1 MLEWYALREDFNK
14 RKIENYNVL
23 SGWEEKIKKA
33 RKNKQ
38 FKDYA
43 SLKEWLRKEFMYS
56 YWSKCEAEIAVGG
69 LFIKSIEELEKIDI
83 YSQLQPN
90 LDRITEYV
98 IKEMGFRFK

>member
-1 MLEWYALREDFNK
+1 MVCIKK
-14 RKIENYNVL
+14 RFQQKKNSRLQCIIWL
-23 SGWEEKIKKA
+23 GRKKA
-33 RKNKQ
+33 RKNKE

-43 SLKEWLRKEFMYS
+43 SLKEWLRKEFMYY

>member
-33 RKNKQ
+33 RKNKK

-43 SLKEWLRKEFMYS
+43 SLKEWLRKEFMYY
-56 YWSKCEAEIAVGG
+56 YWSKAEHEICVGG
-69 LFIKSIEELEKIDI
+69 IFIKSIEELEKIDI

>member
-1 MLEWYALREDFNK
+1 MLEWYALRDASGK

-33 RKNKQ
+33 RKNKK

-43 SLKEWLRKEFMYS
+43 SLKEWLRKEFMY
-56 YWSKCEAEIAVGG
+56 YDWSKCEAEIAVGG